1 MILSYPSSLTSIV
14 THHADKY
21 NLSQPHN
28 NIKIHKEQFIGRINR
43 ISWNHMITPF
53 HKNRIQRRTSL
64 MHATLDEAAK
74 NGFQFYQ

>member
-1 MILSYPSSLTSIV
+1 MVFRGKDPEYSVEDNLNAVTSNSLVVLGVGLI
-14 THHADKY
+14 
-21 NLSQPHN
+21 
-28 NIKIHKEQFIGRINR
+28 
-43 ISWNHMITPF
+43 ITPF